1 MRANLELTRG
11 LLMSESVTTL
21 LAEPLGAV
29 RAREV
34 VEAAAE
40 RVLAEGGDLLDV
52 LGGHDEVRGAVD
64 PRELERALS
73 PESYLG
79 AADQL
84 IERALAAHRR
94 RERS

>member
-1 MRANLELTRG
+1 
-11 LLMSESVTTL
+11 
-21 LAEPLGAV
+21 
-29 RAREV
+29 
-34 VEAAAE
+34 
-40 RVLAEGGDLLDV
+40 LDV
-52 LGGHDEVRGAVD
+52 LRGHDEARGAVD